1 MKKPDGRL
9 WAEQAAL
16 WLYPRRCP
24 FCNVILGRDALAG
37 AVCPACA
44 AEEQRLAHEPPRVP
58 ETEHVL
64 YALNGALAAYY
75 YEGMVREA
83 ILLCKRGGHP
93 WYARELADRM
103 AVRIWGAVPA
113 SRPGLRQQDVLFENL
128 PAYQCI
134 VPVPPHQPTPGT
146 PGLPLLLARRLGIL
160 FQIPVCQSLCVTRES
175 AAQKSLSRV
184 ERLRNAKKA
193 YRCKTGAD
201 LSGKRVLLVDD
212 IITTGA
218 TISSCALALLEA
230 GAVEVTAAAI
240 AVDEDMPKEKQ
251 KPTEKD
257 R

>member
-83 ILLCKRGGHP
+83 ILLCKRGGTSLVCTGTGGPYGGAHLGRRSSFTAGIAP
-93 WYARELADRM
+93 AGC
-103 AVRIWGAVPA
+103 AV
-113 SRPGLRQQDVLFENL
+113 
-128 PAYQCI
+128 
-134 VPVPPHQPTPGT
+134 
-146 PGLPLLLARRLGIL
+146 
-160 FQIPVCQSLCVTRES
+160 
-175 AAQKSLSRV
+175 
-184 ERLRNAKKA
+184 
-193 YRCKTGAD
+193 
-201 LSGKRVLLVDD
+201 
-212 IITTGA
+212 
-218 TISSCALALLEA
+218 
-230 GAVEVTAAAI
+230 
-240 AVDEDMPKEKQ
+240 
-251 KPTEKD
+251 
-257 R
+257 

>member
-1 MKKPDGRL
+1 MKRTDGNL
-9 WAEQAAL
+9 FAEWAAA

-24 FCNVILGRDALAG
+24 FCNAVLGQEALAG
-37 AVCPACA
+37 AVCPDCA
-44 AEEQRLAHEPPRVP
+44 EEEQRLAHEPPRVP

-64 YALNGALAAYY
+64 YALNSALAAYY

-113 SRPGLRQQDVLFENL
+113 SRPGFRPQDVLFETL
-128 PAYQCI
+128 QVYQCI
-134 VPVPPHQPTPGT
+134 VPVPPHQSLPGT

-160 FQIPVCQSLCVTRES
+160 FQIPVCQPLVVTRDS
-175 AAQKSLSRV
+175 SAQKSLSRA
-184 ERLRNAKKA
+184 ERLQNAKKA
-193 YRCKTGAD
+193 YRCKTDAD

-218 TISSCALALLEA
+218 TISSCALALLQA

-240 AVDEDMPKEKQ
+240 AVDEEMPKEKQ